1 MDHSEALRIKAAERY
16 LLGDL
21 TGVLLQEYEEH
32 FFGCPECAQALGLG
46 VVFIENTR
54 QILAAEPAP
63 APVSAPV
70 IAPAPVLATPEPV
83 AIPAKRN
90 WFAAFLRP
98 AFAGPV
104 LASLLLVVVYQ
115 SAVLIPRLN
124 RNLSRANAPQA
135 LRTFSL
141 LNQNS
146 RGAAPLTITV
156 PPDRSFGLYLDI
168 PPGHPFA
175 FYDCQLQDAA
185 GNADVSLK
193 VSAEEASQT
202 IELLVPPNRL
212 QPGQH
217 VLVVRGLSSSEGPA
231 GPEISRYPFR
241 LEFLK

>member
-1 MDHSEALRIKAAERY
+1 MDHSEAIQLKAAERY

-32 FFGCPECAQALGLG
+32 FFSCPECAQALGLG
-46 VVFIENTR
+46 VVFIENAR
-54 QILAAEPAP
+54 QVLAAEAAPAP
-63 APVSAPV
+63 ASV
-70 IAPAPVLATPEPV
+70 PAPIRAAPEPV
-83 AIPAKRN
+83 PPATPAKQN
-90 WFAAFLRP
+90 WFASFLRP
-98 AFAGPV
+98 AFAAPV
-104 LASLLLVVVYQ
+104 LAALLVAVVYQ

-124 RNLSRANAPQA
+124 RDLSRANAPQA

-146 RGAAPLTITV
+146 RGAALLIVGV
-156 PPDRSFGLYLDI
+156 PPDHSFGLYLDI

-185 GNADVSLK
+185 GKADVVLK

-212 QPGQH
+212 QPGRH
-217 VLVVRGLSSSEGPA
+217 VLVVRGLASLEGPA